1 MNDMRI
7 TGQVIRKRRIELKL
21 SQKQLADLVG
31 VQPTTIS
38 RWETGSGYSDQGTIS
53 KVATE
58 LGITVNDLLGLEDE
72 EENLNKKRK
81 KYTFKDIFYMILNYG
96 FQVSLIVLIVI
107 IAINQLGNYDHF
119 SVTLRYTKTFK
130 IVVTSIILSIDV
142 VFFFIKSAKEQIV
155 RLFYRA
161 KYKHKFPG
169 GYDFEIQRG
178 YYLFINVILLTI
190 TLVIVFVI

>member
-38 RWETGSGYSDQGTIS
+38 RWETGSGYPDQGTIS

-81 KYTFKDIFYMILNYG
+81 N
-96 FQVSLIVLIVI
+96 
-107 IAINQLGNYDHF
+107 
-119 SVTLRYTKTFK
+119 
-130 IVVTSIILSIDV
+130 
-142 VFFFIKSAKEQIV
+142 
-155 RLFYRA
+155 
-161 KYKHKFPG
+161 
-169 GYDFEIQRG
+169 
-178 YYLFINVILLTI
+178 ILLKI
-190 TLVIVFVI
+190 LCF

>member
-38 RWETGSGYSDQGTIS
+38 RWEMGSGYPDQGTIS

-81 KYTFKDIFYMILNYG
+81 KYTFKDIVYMILNYG
-96 FQVSLIVLIVI
+96 LKIVLVVSIVLVTLS
-107 IAINQLGNYDHF
+107 QVGNYEHF
-119 SVTLRYTKTFK
+119 SFYVSYTKTFK
-130 IVVTSIILSIDV
+130 ITITLIMLSIDII
-142 VFFFIKSAKEQIV
+142 FFFMKSVREHII

-161 KYKHKFPG
+161 KYRHKFPG

-178 YYLFINVILLTI
+178 YYLFINVILLAI

>member
-38 RWETGSGYSDQGTIS
+38 RWETGSGYPDQGTIS

-81 KYTFKDIFYMILNYG
+81 KYTFKDIMFLILNYSL
-96 FQVSLIVLIVI
+96 QIALIATVIYVSF
-107 IAINQLGNYDHF
+107 AQRGNYERF
-119 SVTLRYTKTFK
+119 TFYLTYSKTFK
-130 IVVTSIILSIDV
+130 IVITSIILSIDV
-142 VFFFIKSAKEQIV
+142 VFFFMKSVREHII

-178 YYLFINVILLTI
+178 YYLFINVILLAI

>member
-1 MNDMRI
+1 
-7 TGQVIRKRRIELKL
+7 
-21 SQKQLADLVG
+21 
-31 VQPTTIS
+31 
-38 RWETGSGYSDQGTIS
+38 
-53 KVATE
+53 
-58 LGITVNDLLGLEDE
+58 
-72 EENLNKKRK
+72 
-81 KYTFKDIFYMILNYG
+81 MILNYG